1 MSDWVRSLADTSE
14 QRSRAAILAAK
25 KRSWVEGTEMTAEE
39 LGVAWAL
46 CAAAGRAD
54 EHLEDWDR
62 EDSK

>member
-1 MSDWVRSLADTSE
+1 MTILIVAVAWVL
-14 QRSRAAILAAK
+14 
-25 KRSWVEGTEMTAEE
+25 V
-39 LGVAWAL
+39 LGGAWAL

>member
-39 LGVAWAL
+39 LERVQPTLKEAFL
-46 CAAAGRAD
+46 ERESRRA
-54 EHLEDWDR
+54 
-62 EDSK
+62 KA